1 MGVQEIDLRRLVIK
15 SFHMTD
21 VQMGEENK
29 ITMDGKLTID
39 GSYIKDLAERHSKV
53 IEKIDIQI
61 IQPGDHD
68 RYTNTIMDIIPISTK
83 VLGKCGEGIRNNKKK
98 MLKK

>member
-21 VQMGEENK
+21 VEMGDENK

-39 GSYIKDLAERHSKV
+39 GSYIEELAGRHSKV
-53 IEKIDIQI
+53 IEKVDIQI

-68 RYTNTIMDIIPISTK
+68 RFTNTIMDIIPISTK
-83 VLGKCGEGIRNNKKK
+83 VLGKCVLFTIYPCKLYIK
-98 MLKK
+98 